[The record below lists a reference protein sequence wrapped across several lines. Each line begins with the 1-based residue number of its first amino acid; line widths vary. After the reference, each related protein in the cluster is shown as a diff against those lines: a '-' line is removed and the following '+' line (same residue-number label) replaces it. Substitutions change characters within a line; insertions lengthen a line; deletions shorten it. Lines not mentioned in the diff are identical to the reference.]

1 MDAPAHFKAHHVRGQ
16 DGAREAVDDPE
27 RRRIRGLAAQNVLV
41 GFQLFAANMRKID
54 EFLAHREGEGK
65 KIRKLPSRR
74 RTRSLAT
81 WTPKA
86 PFTDMAGDATDDPDP
101 PLTA

>member
-1 MDAPAHFKAHHVRGQ
+1 MAFSAPTGFIN

-27 RRRIRGLAAQNVLV
+27 RRRIRGLAAQSVLV
-41 GFQLFAANMRKID
+41 AFQLFAANLRKID
-54 EFLAHREGEGK
+54 EFLAHREAEGK

-81 WTPKA
+81 WAPKTPA
-86 PFTDMAGDATDDPDP
+86 TVVAGDATDDPDP